1 MGSTESLKL
10 GNNRS
15 YLCFNEMILGER
27 TSGRLQI
34 RAREAG
40 APEPA
45 EGARQLEVAAEVRRR
60 GRVQDVCLN
69 PG

>member
-1 MGSTESLKL
+1 MRLE
-10 GNNRS
+10 NDRS
-15 YLCFNEMILGER
+15 YLCFNKMILGER

-45 EGARQLEVAAEVRRR
+45 EGTRQLEVAAEVRRR
-60 GRVQDVCLN
+60 GQVQDVCSN
-69 PG
+69 AG